1 MDQYQLARFPVDIFS
16 ALNKTCA
23 DNAPCKK
30 IDFFF
35 MSFFAPGAPTGAM
48 CWDKRPEAAEESNQ
62 RTVARISE
70 ASQKNGEAPQ
80 EAHEGASLCVQS

>member
-1 MDQYQLARFPVDIFS
+1 MNETETGVVLRVWNRGLGLNAFGTCSMDQYQLAGFPVDIFS

-23 DNAPCKK
+23 DNAPGKK

-48 CWDKRPEAAEESNQ
+48 C
-62 RTVARISE
+62 
-70 ASQKNGEAPQ
+70 
-80 EAHEGASLCVQS
+80 